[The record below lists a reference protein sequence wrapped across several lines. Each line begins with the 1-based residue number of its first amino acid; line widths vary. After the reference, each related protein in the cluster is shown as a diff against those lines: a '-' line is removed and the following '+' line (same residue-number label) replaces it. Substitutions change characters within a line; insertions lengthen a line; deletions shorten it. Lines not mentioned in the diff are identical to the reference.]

1 MADNGS
7 GLYTYAGSHRDII
20 RAGDTR
26 TYPRPPSQFRYNYI
40 IQLRIA
46 VTVVANLIPISLRS
60 IIIEVI
66 VQATLRY

>member
-1 MADNGS
+1 MSPG
-7 GLYTYAGSHRDII
+7 YTRMRSHRDII

-26 TYPRPPSQFRYNYI
+26 TYPRLHLNSGI

-46 VTVVANLIPISLRS
+46 VTVVATLIPISLRS